1 VQTVTAAFG
10 CLHFSF
16 LFFDA
21 RLSQD
26 FLMANLSLQK
36 SKNQIFVNKNPAL
49 CLSVLSEDI
58 FLLPH
63 AVFYRM

>member
-36 SKNQIFVNKNPAL
+36 SKNQIFVNKTP
-49 CLSVLSEDI
+49 
-58 FLLPH
+58 LLLER
-63 AVFYRM
+63 VK